1 MNYPQ
6 SAAKDL
12 AVIRSLM
19 ERATLYRAISGPTAL
34 FGSLLALAAASFILT
49 ASPVFGITLS
59 SWHFVALW
67 LAALAITGAF
77 NAALIYRGARR
88 SQKPFLSPAMR
99 HALRAIAPAM
109 FAGGCLGIGAALLD
123 HNPAYASLIWI
134 FCYGAALCATASF
147 APKSILRLG
156 LAFIAFGSL
165 CLAAW
170 YSLPALQSMPP
181 INAGA
186 LFMAATFGA
195 LHLVYALCI
204 GFRESAS

>member
-34 FGSLLALAAASFILT
+34 FGSLLAFAAASLILL
-49 ASPVFGITLS
+49 SPHTTGLTLTPVL
-59 SWHFVALW
+59 FVILW
-67 LAALAITGAF
+67 LAALAATGLF
-77 NAALIYRGARR
+77 NAALIFRGARR
-88 SQKPFLSPAMR
+88 LNNPFLSPGMR

-109 FAGGCLGIGAALLD
+109 IAGACLGIGAALFD
-123 HNPAYASLIWI
+123 NNPAYASLIWI
-134 FCYGAALCATASF
+134 LCYGAALCATSSV

-156 LAFIAFGSL
+156 LAFIASGAL

-170 YSLPALQSMPP
+170 YLLPILQSIPP
-181 INAGA
+181 VNAGA
-186 LFMAATFGA
+186 IFMAATFGL
-195 LHLVYALCI
+195 LHLVYALSI
-204 GFRESAS
+204 DFREPGS